1 MDLESFR
8 REYLRGGL
16 HRKDLQEDPIEQ
28 FSIWMQQALDL
39 GIIDPTAM
47 TMSTVASDGQPSQ
60 RIVLLKNFDDRG
72 FVFYTNYESRK
83 AKELTENSKVSL
95 LFPWNQIDRQ
105 IKICGEAQKLSSRD
119 SRDYFVSRPRGSQI
133 AAIASKQSS
142 VIDSR
147 AALMDAFDALNQKYK
162 DAELPFPDFWGGY
175 RVQATE
181 IEFWQGGADRL
192 HDRFR
197 YLRDGQSW
205 RIDRLAP

>member
-60 RIVLLKNFDDRG
+60 RIVLLKNFDDLG

-83 AKELTENSKVSL
+83 AEELSRNSKVSL

-147 AALMDAFDALNQKYK
+147 AALMDEFDALNQKYK

>member
-60 RIVLLKNFDDRG
+60 RIVLLKNFDDLG

-83 AKELTENSKVSL
+83 GKELSRNSKVSL

-142 VIDSR
+142 IIDSR
-147 AALMDAFDALNQKYK
+147 AALMDEFDALNQKYK

>member
-8 REYLRGGL
+8 REYLFGGL
-16 HRKDLQEDPIEQ
+16 HRNDLHEDPIEQ
-28 FSIWMQQALDL
+28 FSIWMQQSLDL
-39 GIIDPTAM
+39 GISDPTAM
-47 TMSTVASDGQPSQ
+47 TLSTVASSGQPSQ
-60 RIVLLKNFDDRG
+60 RIVLLKNFDGRG

-83 AKELTENSKVSL
+83 AKELNGNPKVSL

-105 IKICGEAQKLSSRD
+105 IKICGEAQKLSAKESRE
-119 SRDYFVSRPRGSQI
+119 YFVSRPKGSKI

-142 VIDSR
+142 VIGSR
-147 AALMDAFDALNQKYK
+147 AALMDEFEALNRKYK
-162 DAELPFPDFWGGY
+162 EEEPPFPAFWGGY
-175 RVQATE
+175 RVQASE

-197 YLRDGQSW
+197 YLRDDQSW

>member
-60 RIVLLKNFDDRG
+60 RIVLLKNFDDLG

-83 AKELTENSKVSL
+83 AKELSSNSKVSL

-105 IKICGEAQKLSSRD
+105 IKICGEAHKLSSRD

-147 AALMDAFDALNQKYK
+147 AALMDEFDALNQKYK

>member
-1 MDLESFR
+1 M
-8 REYLRGGL
+8 
-16 HRKDLQEDPIEQ
+16 
-28 FSIWMQQALDL
+28 
-39 GIIDPTAM
+39 
-47 TMSTVASDGQPSQ
+47 
-60 RIVLLKNFDDRG
+60 
-72 FVFYTNYESRK
+72 
-83 AKELTENSKVSL
+83 
-95 LFPWNQIDRQ
+95 
-105 IKICGEAQKLSSRD
+105 D

-142 VIDSR
+142 IIDSR
-147 AALMDAFDALNQKYK
+147 ATLMDEFDALNQKYK

-175 RVQATE
+175 RVRASE

>member
-1 MDLESFR
+1 MDLKSFR

-16 HRKDLQEDPIEQ
+16 RRKDLQEDPIEQ

-47 TMSTVASDGQPSQ
+47 TISTVASDGQPSQ
-60 RIVLLKNFDDRG
+60 RIVLLKNFDDLG

-83 AKELTENSKVSL
+83 AEELSRNSKVSL

-105 IKICGEAQKLSSRD
+105 IKICGEAQKISSRD

-147 AALMDAFDALNQKYK
+147 AALMDEFDALNLKYK

>member
-1 MDLESFR
+1 
-8 REYLRGGL
+8 
-16 HRKDLQEDPIEQ
+16 
-28 FSIWMQQALDL
+28 MQQALDL

-60 RIVLLKNFDDRG
+60 RIVLLKNFDDLG

-83 AKELTENSKVSL
+83 AKELSSNSKVSL

-119 SRDYFVSRPRGSQI
+119 SRYYFVSRPRGSQI

-147 AALMDAFDALNQKYK
+147 AALMDEFDALNQKYK

>member
-47 TMSTVASDGQPSQ
+47 TMSTVTSDGQPSQ
-60 RIVLLKNFDDRG
+60 RIVLLKNFDDLG

-83 AKELTENSKVSL
+83 AKELSSNSKVSL

-147 AALMDAFDALNQKYK
+147 AALMDEFDALNQKYK

>member
-16 HRKDLQEDPIEQ
+16 HRKDLQEDPIKQ
-28 FSIWMQQALDL
+28 FSIWMQQSIEL
-39 GIIDPTAM
+39 GVIDPTAM
-47 TMSTVASDGQPSQ
+47 TISTVASDGQPSQ

-83 AKELTENSKVSL
+83 AKELSRNSKVSL

-105 IKICGEAQKLSSRD
+105 IKICGEAQKLSSKD

-142 VIDSR
+142 VIGSR
-147 AALMDAFDALNQKYK
+147 AALMGDFDALNQRYK
-162 DAELPFPDFWGGY
+162 DEELPFPDFWGGY
-175 RVQATE
+175 RVQASE

>member
-16 HRKDLQEDPIEQ
+16 HRKDLQKDPIEQ

-60 RIVLLKNFDDRG
+60 RIVLLKNFDDLG

-83 AKELTENSKVSL
+83 AKELSRNSKVSL
-95 LFPWNQIDRQ
+95 LFPGNQIDRQ
-105 IKICGEAQKLSSRD
+105 IKICGEAQKLSSKD

-147 AALMDAFDALNQKYK
+147 AALMDEFDALNQKYK

-197 YLRDGQSW
+197 YLRDGKSW

>member
-60 RIVLLKNFDDRG
+60 RIVLLKNFDDLG

-83 AKELTENSKVSL
+83 GKELSRNSKVSL

-147 AALMDAFDALNQKYK
+147 AALMDEFDALNQKYK

>member
-16 HRKDLQEDPIEQ
+16 HRKDLQKDPIEQ

-60 RIVLLKNFDDRG
+60 RIVLLKNFDDLG

-83 AKELTENSKVSL
+83 AKELSRNSKVSL
-95 LFPWNQIDRQ
+95 LFPLNQIDRQ
-105 IKICGEAQKLSSRD
+105 IKICGEAQKLSSQD

-147 AALMDAFDALNQKYK
+147 AALMDEFDALNQKYK

>member
-16 HRKDLQEDPIEQ
+16 HRKDLEEDPIKQ
-28 FSIWMQQALDL
+28 FSIWMQQSVEL
-39 GIIDPTAM
+39 GVIDPTAM
-47 TMSTVASDGQPSQ
+47 TISTVASDGQPSQ

-83 AKELTENSKVSL
+83 AKELSRNSKISL

-105 IKICGEAQKLSSRD
+105 IKICGEAQKLSSKD

-142 VIDSR
+142 VIGSR
-147 AALMDAFDALNQKYK
+147 AALMSDFDALNQKYK
-162 DAELPFPDFWGGY
+162 DGELPFPDFWGGY
-175 RVQATE
+175 RVQASE

>member
-60 RIVLLKNFDDRG
+60 RIVLLKNFDDLG

-83 AKELTENSKVSL
+83 AKELSSNSKVSL

-105 IKICGEAQKLSSRD
+105 VKICGEAQKLSSKD

-147 AALMDAFDALNQKYK
+147 AALMDEFDALNQKYK